1 MGGMADRPARLTSST
16 AAAAPTRR
24 WTPRRFGTSLG
35 VILLLLL
42 VGSITGV
49 LPLQVMRVDS
59 GSMSPTIAT
68 GDLVAVERGAGEVD
82 RSDVVVASHPDT
94 GEPLVKRVVGLGG
107 DQVAIEDG
115 VLVVDGEPVCESAVD
130 PARQDGVWFGPVTVP
145 AGEVFL
151 LGDDRGGSIDS
162 RDFGTVPADDIEGHV
177 GFRVWPSPGPLP
189 VDAC

>member
-1 MGGMADRPARLTSST
+1 MADRPARLTSST

-59 GSMSPTIAT
+59 GSMSPTIGV
-68 GDLVAVERGAGEVD
+68 GDLLAVERGAGPVH
-82 RSDVVVASHPDT
+82 RHDVVVASHPDT
-94 GEPLVKRVVGLGG
+94 GEPLVKRAVGLGG

-115 VLVVDGEPVCESAVD
+115 VLVVDGEPVCEPAVD
-130 PARQDGVWFGPVTVP
+130 PSRQDGVWFGPVTVP
-145 AGEVFL
+145 PGEVFL

-162 RDFGTVPADDIEGHV
+162 RDFGTVPADDIEGLV
-177 GFRVWPSPGPLP
+177 GFRVWPSPGALP
-189 VDAC
+189 VDSC